1 MQHSAVP
8 RNAPMEFSGKLTSKD
23 VEDLGSLLRPRLY
36 WVREIVEGWRG
47 AALLIAIVWAT
58 ILGLLGKTN
67 PNWWAMAAIWAVIVA
82 ISAWTVRKVRREREQ
97 ELRQFNAA
105 LPETV
110 IFTAR
115 GVTWND
121 RDGQAGFVAWG
132 EFTNW
137 RERGRVVVLD
147 APGRKPAV
155 VISIAHLSDI
165 ERQQV
170 RDRLR
175 SHIPPGP

>member
-1 MQHSAVP
+1 MR
-8 RNAPMEFSGKLTSKD
+8 RNAHMEFSGKLTSQD
-23 VEDLGSLLRPRLY
+23 VEDLRSLLGPRLY

-58 ILGLLGKTN
+58 FLGIWGKTN
-67 PNWWAMAAIWAVIVA
+67 PNWWAMAAIWVAIVA
-82 ISAWTVRKVRREREQ
+82 IFAWTVRKVRRQLQE
-97 ELRQFNAA
+97 ELRELNAGQ
-105 LPETV
+105 PDKI
-110 IFTAR
+110 IFSGE
-115 GVTWND
+115 GVTWSDPD
-121 RDGQAGFVAWG
+121 RQRRFVPWS

-137 RERGRVVVLD
+137 RERRRVVVLD
-147 APGRKPAV
+147 GPGRKPAV
-155 VISIAHLSDI
+155 VISIAHLSEI